1 MNMKKLGQFFTGL
14 TLCILLAS
22 PAHAGP
28 FDGWYDE
35 DTSFSQ
41 KTPAAQVFT
50 QTLFTEYQKLSKDR
64 NRGWA
69 DGIDAE
75 LFNHKA
81 WLASTRTAVQEDSV
95 NDRKLSVDEQR
106 TFIAAQDRLHNVF
119 DKGGREKAPVE
130 TGVAQVS
137 YDCWIEAT
145 ERQAA
150 GDAKSC
156 KDKFERAIAA
166 AEAKSPYELGQVK
179 LPEAPAPA
187 PVVVHSTPFKDYY
200 RIPFVFDKTAINGD
214 GEQVLAEAI
223 RDAQA
228 HPDLKIALRAHA
240 DRAGADGYNLKLS
253 KRRAEA
259 ILNRM
264 SAAGV
269 DQNRLRIVEAVGEK
283 RSLIPTKDGVRE
295 QGNRV
300 VEIDLRQ

>member
-1 MNMKKLGQFFTGL
+1 MIMKNLSRFFAGL
-14 TLCILLAS
+14 AVCTLLTSA
-22 PAHAGP
+22 AFAGP
-28 FDGWYDE
+28 FDGFYDE
-35 DTSFSQ
+35 DTSFNN
-41 KTPAAQVFT
+41 KPAGQVFH

-64 NRGWA
+64 NRGMG

-81 WLASTRTAVQEDSV
+81 WFASQRSAIQEDSYT
-95 NDRKLSVDEQR
+95 DRKLSTDEQR
-106 TFIAAQDRLHNVF
+106 VFMAAQDRLHTVF
-119 DKGGREKAPVE
+119 DKGGREHAPVE
-130 TGVAQVS
+130 TAVSQVS

-145 ERQAA
+145 ERRATN
-150 GDAKSC
+150 DAKSC

-179 LPEAPAPA
+179 MPEAPAA
-187 PVVVHSTPFKDYY
+187 PVVVPSKPFKDYY
-200 RIPFVFDKTAINGD
+200 RVPFVFDKTTITPD
-214 GEQVLAEAI
+214 GESVLAEAV

-240 DRAGADGYNLKLS
+240 DRSGPDGYNLKLS
-253 KRRAEA
+253 KRRAEQ

-269 DQNRLRIVEAVGEK
+269 DQSRLRIVEAVGEK
-283 RSLIPTKDGVRE
+283 RSLIPTADGVKE

>member
-1 MNMKKLGQFFTGL
+1 MKMKNLGRFFAGL
-14 TLCILLAS
+14 TLCVTLAS
-22 PAHAGP
+22 AAVAGP

-41 KTPAAQVFT
+41 RAAGQVFH

-64 NRGWA
+64 NRGWG

-81 WLASTRTAVQEDSV
+81 WLASTRTSVQEDSV
-95 NDRKLSVDEQR
+95 NDRKLSVEDQR
-106 TFIAAQDRLHNVF
+106 VFMAAQDRLHTVF
-119 DKGGREKAPVE
+119 DKGGREHAAVE

-145 ERQAA
+145 ERQDA
-150 GDAKSC
+150 GDAKAC

-179 LPEAPAPA
+179 LPEPAPAPA
-187 PVVVHSTPFKDYY
+187 PVPSKPFKDYY
-200 RIPFVFDKTAINGD
+200 RVPFVFDKTNITPD
-214 GEQVLAEAI
+214 GESVLAEAI

-240 DRAGADGYNLKLS
+240 DRSGPDGYNLKLS
-253 KRRAEA
+253 KRRAEQ

-283 RSLIPTKDGVRE
+283 RSLIPTADGVKE